1 MGKRA
6 NGEGSIYRRKKD
18 GRWCATISV
27 ERGRRKAFYGDSRA
41 EVAGKLAT
49 AIKSRADGLPT
60 VSEQQTT
67 ASYLRDWLASVE
79 ASLRPNTLSGY
90 RKSLEKHVLPR
101 IGAVRLA
108 RLTPRD
114 VQRVY
119 SECLSDGLS
128 PSTVHRIHAILH
140 KALEQ
145 ATKWG
150 LVARNVSHLVKA
162 PRPAHH
168 EIATLS
174 SAHVRAVLEAAKG
187 DRFEAL
193 YVLAVTT
200 GMRQGELLAL
210 RWQDVGLDAGTAQVR
225 ATMQRTATNGLS
237 RSEPKTSGSRRQVS
251 LTRAA
256 VAALQR
262 HKTAQAAERLRM
274 GAAWEHN
281 DLVFPNECGRPVSAS
296 NMLRRSFFPLLK
308 RAGVPRVRFH
318 DLRHTAATLMLGES
332 IHPKV
337 VAEMLGHSRISTTL
351 DLYSHVTPT
360 MQRQATEALDAVL
373 KAQ

>member
-6 NGEGSIYRRKKD
+6 NGEGSIYKRKD
-18 GRWCATISV
+18 GRYCATISI
-27 ERGRRKAFYGDSRA
+27 EGGRRKAFYGAKRE
-41 EVAGKLAT
+41 EVADQLA
-49 AIKSRADGLPT
+49 AALKSRTDGLPT
-60 VSEQQTT
+60 VSERQTT

-79 ASLRPNTLSGY
+79 SSLRPNTYASY
-90 RKSLEKHVLPR
+90 RASLEKHVIPR
-101 IGAVRLA
+101 IGSVRLA
-108 RLTPRD
+108 RLTPGD

-119 SECLSDGLS
+119 SHCLSGGLS
-128 PSTVHRIHAILH
+128 LSTVRRVHAIVH

-150 LVARNVSHLVKA
+150 LVARNVAHLVQA
-162 PRPAHH
+162 PRPEHH

-174 SAHVRAVLEAAKG
+174 RDHVRAVLDAARG

-210 RWQDVGLDAGTAQVR
+210 RWQDVSLDAGSAQVR
-225 ATMQRTATNGLS
+225 ATMQRTRQNGLS
-237 RSEPKTSGSRRQVS
+237 RSEPKTNGSRRHVS

-256 VAALQR
+256 VEALQR
-262 HKTAQAAERLRM
+262 HRTAQAAERLRM
-274 GAAWEHN
+274 GAAWAHN

-373 KAQ
+373 SG